1 MDFSGNFIVTVSDSN
16 GRGLVASNANVGTN
30 SYLQNLTGSGT
41 QVIVPLNIRPSSGQT
56 YPRNT

>member
-1 MDFSGNFIVTVSDSN
+1 MNFDGNFTITVSDSN
-16 GRGLVASNANVGTN
+16 GRGLVVANSNTGTS

-41 QVIVPLNIRPSSGQT
+41 QVSVPLNIRPSSGQT

>member
-1 MDFSGNFIVTVSDSN
+1 MNFSGNFTVSIGDSN
-16 GRGLVASNANVGTN
+16 GRGLVSSNANTGTN
-30 SYLQNLTGSGT
+30 SYLQNLTGSAT